1 MYAKRTS
8 FRRPVVAGYFGH
20 IFNNEKAIA
29 KRSGFIALTDR
40 QLKKARNQYLQAL
53 KGNSKL

>member
-20 IFNNEKAIA
+20 IFNNEKTIA
-29 KRSGFIALTDR
+29 RRAGYIALTER
-40 QLKKARNQYLQAL
+40 QLAKARHQYRQAL
-53 KGNSKL
+53 KANG